1 MGARVPA
8 VQEEVPPQVP
18 AAAARPPQA
27 RHVGRRP
34 LPLRPLRDTLPLPV
48 AEGGARVRR
57 PHRPGQGINT
67 CMLHNKYGIIYESK
81 MDQANMSYSS
91 RFTLMMCIICG
102 HYSIMSR
109 NGNVMYCNE

>member
-67 CMLHNKYGIIYESK
+67 CMLRDKYGILYESK
-81 MDQANMSYSS
+81 MDQANMANMSYSS
-91 RFTLMMCIICG
+91 RFTLMMCIICSS
-102 HYSIMSR
+102 YSSISR
-109 NGNVMYCNE
+109 NANVL